1 MRTIKGLSWQIGN
14 IVKMMLISLLI
25 VCLVF
30 AYFLHMTRISGDS
43 MMNTLG
49 SGDTV
54 VMSAFYGK
62 ANSGDIVVIDADE
75 SVTYDYKGDLKSSIG
90 MNKYIVKRII
100 ATGGQTVDIDFSSGS
115 VYVDGEKLSE
125 PYLSSLTHLDEGGF
139 TGAYPLKVPEGYVF
153 VMGDNR
159 RVSLD
164 SRSDKLGFVKEDK
177 IMGEVLFGVSPFGV
191 IE

>member
-1 MRTIKGLSWQIGN
+1 MRTIKALLKFIGN
-14 IVKMMLISLLI
+14 AIEMLLISLLAA
-25 VCLVF
+25 CLVF
-30 AYFLHMTRISGDS
+30 TYFLHMTRISGDS
-43 MMNTLG
+43 MMNTLE

-54 VMSAFYGK
+54 ILSAFYGR
-62 ANSGDIVVIDADE
+62 ARDGDIVVINADE
-75 SVTYDYKGDLKSSIG
+75 SVTYDYNGNLKSGIG

-115 VYVDGEKLSE
+115 VYVDGKKLNE

-139 TGAYPLKVPEGYVF
+139 TGAYPLTVPEGYVF

-159 RVSLD
+159 RISLD
-164 SRSDKLGFVKEDK
+164 SRSDRLGFVKEEK
-177 IMGEVLFGVSPFGV
+177 IIGEVLFGVSPFGV

>member
-1 MRTIKGLSWQIGN
+1 MRRIKALTELIGG
-14 IVKMMLISLLI
+14 VVEMMMISLL
-25 VCLVF
+25 VVGLVF
-30 AYFLHMTRISGDS
+30 TYLLHITRVSGDS
-43 MMNTLG
+43 MMDTLR

-54 VMSAFYGK
+54 ILSAFYGS
-62 ANSGDIVVIDADE
+62 AENGDIVVINADE
-75 SVTYDYKGDLKSSIG
+75 SVTLDNSGALKSSIG

-115 VYVDGEKLSE
+115 VYVDGERLNE

-139 TGAYPLKVPEGYVF
+139 TGDYPLTVPEGYVF

-164 SRSDKLGFVKEDK
+164 SRSDRLGFVKEEK
-177 IMGEVLFGVSPFGV
+177 IIGEVLFGVSPFGV

>member
-1 MRTIKGLSWQIGN
+1 MRTIKGLSEQIGN
-14 IVKMMLISLLI
+14 IVEMMLISLLI

-54 VMSAFYGK
+54 IMSAFYGK